1 MINLIAKHWIVN
13 YKEYQDRVVRQKY
26 GILCGI
32 VGICLNICLFAWK
45 LLAGWLSQSIAI
57 TADAFNNLSDAG
69 SSLILLF
76 GFRLAGQKPDS
87 EHPFGHGRLE
97 YVAGLIV
104 SMIIILMA
112 VELMRTSAG
121 KILHPEEVSWH
132 VWTLVVLIVSILVKM
147 YMFLYNRTIGNKI
160 ASAAMRATALDSI
173 SDAVATFV
181 VLLST
186 IISHFTGLQIDGC
199 CGLLVGLFILYAGI
213 SAAKDTINPLLGQ
226 PAEECFVEKVHE
238 IVLQNFLLAFP
249 LFFLVGLGSFSAKV
263 SLIDFNVGKGLA
275 KFAFNIAIPCL
286 LFQTIRGASNLPPP
300 NWSIG
305 LAYFGSCALVFLL
318 TFFIGRKSFHL
329 RGDESTVF
337 GMSAIFSNN
346 VQLGIPLA
354 ISLLGENCVPSIA
367 FIVSLNVFLLWV
379 SVTVGV
385 ELSRSREA
393 SVWGT
398 CFEGLWRTIKNPVI
412 IGILLGLLSS
422 WADIGLPEPF
432 EKSLTLL
439 SASATPVAL
448 FSVGTGLSRYKLS
461 SHVRL
466 TGASIFLKLFI
477 QPATVFIL
485 CFLFGITGIE
495 RQAACLL
502 ASLPV
507 GVNVYIMAQEFEV
520 IEGPV
525 ANALLLTTC
534 LSMLTVPLMT
544 SLFNFL

>member
-1 MINLIAKHWIVN
+1 
-13 YKEYQDRVVRQKY
+13 
-26 GILCGI
+26 
-32 VGICLNICLFAWK
+32 
-45 LLAGWLSQSIAI
+45 
-57 TADAFNNLSDAG
+57 
-69 SSLILLF
+69 
-76 GFRLAGQKPDS
+76 
-87 EHPFGHGRLE
+87 
-97 YVAGLIV
+97 
-104 SMIIILMA
+104 
-112 VELMRTSAG
+112 
-121 KILHPEEVSWH
+121 
-132 VWTLVVLIVSILVKM
+132 
-147 YMFLYNRTIGNKI
+147 
-160 ASAAMRATALDSI
+160 
-173 SDAVATFV
+173 
-181 VLLST
+181 
-186 IISHFTGLQIDGC
+186 
-199 CGLLVGLFILYAGI
+199 
-213 SAAKDTINPLLGQ
+213 
-226 PAEECFVEKVHE
+226 
-238 IVLQNFLLAFP
+238 
-249 LFFLVGLGSFSAKV
+249 
-263 SLIDFNVGKGLA
+263 
-275 KFAFNIAIPCL
+275 
-286 LFQTIRGASNLPPP
+286 
-300 NWSIG
+300 
-305 LAYFGSCALVFLL
+305 
-318 TFFIGRKSFHL
+318 
-329 RGDESTVF
+329 
-337 GMSAIFSNN
+337 MSAIFSNN

-439 SASATPVAL
+439 S
-448 FSVGTGLSRYKLS
+448 VGTGLSRYKLS

-507 GVNVYIMAQEFEV
+507 GENVYIMAQEFEV

>member
-1 MINLIAKHWIVN
+1 MI
-13 YKEYQDRVVRQKY
+13 
-26 GILCGI
+26 
-32 VGICLNICLFAWK
+32 
-45 LLAGWLSQSIAI
+45 
-57 TADAFNNLSDAG
+57 
-69 SSLILLF
+69 
-76 GFRLAGQKPDS
+76 
-87 EHPFGHGRLE
+87 
-97 YVAGLIV
+97 
-104 SMIIILMA
+104 
-112 VELMRTSAG
+112 
-121 KILHPEEVSWH
+121 
-132 VWTLVVLIVSILVKM
+132 
-147 YMFLYNRTIGNKI
+147 
-160 ASAAMRATALDSI
+160 
-173 SDAVATFV
+173 
-181 VLLST
+181 
-186 IISHFTGLQIDGC
+186 
-199 CGLLVGLFILYAGI
+199 
-213 SAAKDTINPLLGQ
+213 
-226 PAEECFVEKVHE
+226 
-238 IVLQNFLLAFP
+238 LQNFLLAFP

-432 EKSLTLL
+432 EKSLLCSRVSIIQGYLL
-439 SASATPVAL
+439 
-448 FSVGTGLSRYKLS
+448 
-461 SHVRL
+461 
-466 TGASIFLKLFI
+466 I
-477 QPATVFIL
+477 
-485 CFLFGITGIE
+485 
-495 RQAACLL
+495 
-502 ASLPV
+502 
-507 GVNVYIMAQEFEV
+507 
-520 IEGPV
+520 
-525 ANALLLTTC
+525 
-534 LSMLTVPLMT
+534 
-544 SLFNFL
+544 